1 MFWFQK
7 LIKAIKDERAQN
19 NGYES
24 ETKDVLKPIC
34 NDDCVVLGRSKAKNQ
49 NNAIVLTAILQSFGT
64 RLRAV
69 DLTIFNGIDRRPF
82 EDWTAS
88 FVSLSKYYRTVY
100 FKKSSLTKSGSG

>member
-49 NNAIVLTAILQSFGT
+49 NNAIVLTVMLQSFGT
-64 RLRAV
+64 RLRGRRFNP
-69 DLTIFNGIDRRPF
+69 FNGINRRPPLITQLVLSQPHIHYF
-82 EDWTAS
+82 IH
-88 FVSLSKYYRTVY
+88 SLINN
-100 FKKSSLTKSGSG
+100 